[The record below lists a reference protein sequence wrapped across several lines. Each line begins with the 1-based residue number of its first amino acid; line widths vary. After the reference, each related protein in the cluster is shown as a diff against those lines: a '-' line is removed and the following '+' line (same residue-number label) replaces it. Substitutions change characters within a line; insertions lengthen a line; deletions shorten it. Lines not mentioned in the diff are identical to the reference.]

1 MSSSSVQDILSGLGR
16 FGINPGLD
24 RIRAVLGLLGNPEKG
39 PFIFQIVGT
48 NGKGSTA
55 AAIDAILREAG
66 YRTGRYTSPH
76 LSDVRERIMI
86 SGNPVPSLLFESLVR
101 DVETLCRSHQLVL
114 TFFEFLTAVAFLAFS
129 QSECQVLVLEAGLG
143 GRWDATTAASPHLT
157 VLTQV
162 ERDHEEILGEGI
174 EKIFEEKV
182 AVGKAG
188 IPFVATL
195 SDPSLRERFLERHR
209 KTGFI
214 PVLNGRDFKGAWTSP
229 DNINGEPRPFHYVGR
244 WGERDLA
251 SPLSAT
257 YQIDNL
263 SGSVAALEW
272 SPLPVSPRS
281 IREGL
286 LGLRNPGR
294 LEMIRTSPRVIL
306 DGAHNPSAVQA
317 LCRALRDR
325 FGESEDF
332 GFFLGIHSVK
342 DWRAMI
348 RTLSQEGKAFF
359 FPDTPRNPKFPL
371 PADGS
376 WVPPGQMVQMVRT
389 QVKPGKDPV
398 EIREGGREALFQ
410 EALAWANATPNRT
423 LVVTGSLYLVGSIR
437 RFLVPTPDPPLF
449 SLNER
454 DLPGTD
460 HS

>member
-16 FGINPGLD
+16 FGIHPGLD
-24 RIRAVLGLLGNPEKG
+24 RIRAVLGFLGNPEKG

-86 SGNPVPSLLFESLVR
+86 SGKPVPTSLFEFLVR
-101 DVETLCRSHQLVL
+101 DVDTLCRRHQLDL
-114 TFFEFLTAVAFLAFS
+114 TFFEFLTAVGLLAFS
-129 QSECQVLVLEAGLG
+129 QSGCQVLVLEAGLG
-143 GRWDATTAASPHLT
+143 GRWDATTAVSPHLT

-174 EKIFEEKV
+174 ANIFEEKV

-195 SDPSLRERFLERHR
+195 SEPSLRERFLERRR
-209 KTGFI
+209 KAGYI
-214 PVLNGRDFKGAWTSP
+214 PVLNGRDFEGAWTSP

-244 WGERDLA
+244 WGERDL
-251 SPLSAT
+251 SSSLSAT

-272 SPLPVSPRS
+272 SPLPISPRS

-286 LGLRNPGR
+286 LGVQNPGR

-306 DGAHNPSAVQA
+306 DGAHNPSAVKA

-342 DWRAMI
+342 DWKAMI
-348 RTLSQEGKAFF
+348 QTLFLDGKAFF
-359 FPDTPRNPKFPL
+359 FPDVPKHSKSTL

-376 WVPPGQMVQMVRT
+376 WVSPDQMAQMLRT
-389 QVKPGKDPV
+389 LGKPGNDPV
-398 EIREGGREALFQ
+398 EIQDGGREALFQ
-410 EALAWANATPNRT
+410 EALAWANAGSHRT
-423 LVVTGSLYLVGSIR
+423 LVVTGSLYLVGYLRS
-437 RFLVPTPDPPLF
+437 FLVPTPDSPLF

-454 DLPGTD
+454 DLPGPD